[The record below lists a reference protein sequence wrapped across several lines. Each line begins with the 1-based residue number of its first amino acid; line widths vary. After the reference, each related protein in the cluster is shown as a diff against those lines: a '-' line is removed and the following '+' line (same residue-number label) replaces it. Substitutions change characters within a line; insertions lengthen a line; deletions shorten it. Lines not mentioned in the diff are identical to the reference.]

1 MNSTNPTTR
10 ITLRTGVWH
19 NDHRITLTFPPH
31 WRVRAHFPDT
41 PEALSEADIRAIM
54 AEPVGQ
60 PPLHRLAEG
69 KRRPLIIVDD
79 LARPTPAFRI
89 MPYLLEELNRAG
101 LSDEQARIL
110 VATGTHGH
118 QDPAALRRKLG
129 DQAVDTC
136 RVIIHNDRDR
146 RELKYLGKT
155 SSNSPVFI
163 NRAVGDSDLLIGV
176 GGVYPQHTTG
186 FGGGSKLCLGIL
198 GRKTITHLHFK
209 HKGVAGTYT
218 IDNSFRRELDE
229 IAHMIGLKTMFT
241 LHTNADLELVSLMC
255 GDHFRYYA
263 DAARFSRQKYDAPY
277 PSHADVVI
285 ANAYPSDISYTFMR
299 KAMKVIRCAPAKAT
313 KIVIAS
319 NCEGLG
325 EHGLFQQGLSER
337 IRIYKA
343 LYHRISVMEPKV
355 IARKI
360 LKHIFKT
367 NAEQHEGVRQNETIE
382 QQVGDWILYRP
393 PGPGTDIPPL
403 PGVQV
408 VQKWDTVLKRIEE
421 EQAGKKDITV
431 QLFACASLQC
441 IESDAAAEAAAMPVA
456 AMLDSI

>member
-1 MNSTNPTTR
+1 MNSTNQ
-10 ITLRTGVWH
+10 ITLRTGVWY
-19 NDHRITLTFPPH
+19 NDHSITLTFPAH
-31 WRVRAHFPDT
+31 WRVQAHFPNT
-41 PEALSEADIRAIM
+41 PKALSEADIRAII

-60 PPLHRLAEG
+60 PALHRLAEG

-79 LARPTPAFRI
+79 LARPTPVFRI
-89 MPYLLEELNRAG
+89 MPCLLEELNRAG
-101 LSDEQARIL
+101 LSGEQIRIL

-136 RVIIHNDRDR
+136 RVIIHNDQNR

-163 NRAVGDSDLLIGV
+163 DRAVIDSDLLIGV

-209 HKGVAGTYT
+209 HKGVAGTYN

-241 LHTNADLELVSLMC
+241 LHTNADLELVGLMC
-255 GDHFRYYA
+255 GDHFQYYA
-263 DAARFSRQKYDAPY
+263 DAARFSRQKYDAPS
-277 PSHADVVI
+277 PDDADVVI

-299 KAMKVIRCAPAKAT
+299 KAMKVIRCAPAEAT
-313 KIVIAS
+313 KIAIAS

-325 EHGLFQQGLSER
+325 QHGLFQQGLSDR

-360 LKHIFKT
+360 LKHIFRINLKHREDVQP
-367 NAEQHEGVRQNETIE
+367 NEAGQQQQEGNLV
-382 QQVGDWILYRP
+382 LYRP

-403 PGVQV
+403 PGVHV
-408 VQKWDTVLKRIEE
+408 VQEWNAVLKRIEAE
-421 EQAGKKDITV
+421 HAGKKDITV
-431 QLFACASLQC
+431 QLYACASLQC
-441 IESDAAAEAAAMPVA
+441 IEPDTAAKAAIMPEEAT
-456 AMLDSI
+456 LDSI